1 MKTGLFKENSS
12 QDYVLLLEG
21 KEIARYA
28 SVKEFVDE
36 HAELL
41 EKLKTSSWK
50 VIIECPVSFLGF
62 FNADGDCRSFNR

>member
-28 SVKEFVDE
+28 SVKEFVDK
-36 HAELL
+36 HAEILEKLQKAQDELL
-41 EKLKTSSWK
+41 ESYYKLPS
-50 VIIECPVSFLGF
+50 
-62 FNADGDCRSFNR
+62 

>member
-41 EKLKTSSWK
+41 EKLQKAQDELLESYYRLPS
-50 VIIECPVSFLGF
+50 
-62 FNADGDCRSFNR
+62 

>member
-1 MKTGLFKENSS
+1 MCIRDR
-12 QDYVLLLEG
+12 DYVLLLEG

-41 EKLKTSSWK
+41 EKLQKAQDELLESYYRLPS
-50 VIIECPVSFLGF
+50 
-62 FNADGDCRSFNR
+62 

>member
-41 EKLKTSSWK
+41 EKLQKAQDLNVKDVTYT
-50 VIIECPVSFLGF
+50 VSKI
-62 FNADGDCRSFNR
+62 NKPNI

>member
-12 QDYVLLLEG
+12 QDYVLFLEG

-36 HAELL
+36 HAEILAKLQKAQDELL
-41 EKLKTSSWK
+41 EGYYK
-50 VIIECPVSFLGF
+50 VPS
-62 FNADGDCRSFNR
+62 

>member
-12 QDYVLLLEG
+12 KDYILLLEG

-36 HAELL
+36 HAEIL
-41 EKLKTSSWK
+41 EKLQKAQDELLESYYRLPS
-50 VIIECPVSFLGF
+50 
-62 FNADGDCRSFNR
+62 

>member
-28 SVKEFVDE
+28 SVKEFVDKR
-36 HAELL
+36 AELL
-41 EKLKTSSWK
+41 EYRQKAQDELLESYYRVPS
-50 VIIECPVSFLGF
+50 
-62 FNADGDCRSFNR
+62 